1 MGQIAS
7 KQRIQTTIIAYELF
21 QDFGFCRKEL
31 DVDNDPDLGLEI
43 GSVLISTDR
52 GVTFAPL
59 DSTAIDSDAEV
70 DALCDAVGDLN
81 QLAIVIDPK
90 AGVDTLEVADPA
102 PVLTIIHGPCA
113 VKREALVYT
122 GTITTADTTRLVRLI
137 DCLMENVNVEESQ
150 VLIEAFTDNV
160 TT

>member
-7 KQRIQTTIIAYELF
+7 KQRIQTTVIAYELF

-31 DVDNDPDLGLEI
+31 SVDNDPDLNLEI

-59 DSTAIDSDAEV
+59 ASTAIDSDAEI
-70 DALCDAVGDLN
+70 DTLCDAVGDTN

-90 AGVDTLEVADPA
+90 AGVDVLEVADPA
-102 PVLTIIHGPCA
+102 AVLTIVHGPCA

-122 GTITTADTTRLVRLI
+122 GTITTVDTTRLVRLI
-137 DCLMENVNVEESQ
+137 NCLMENVNVEDSQ

-160 TT
+160 TP

>member
-1 MGQIAS
+1 MGEIAN
-7 KQRIQTTIIAYELF
+7 KQRIQTTVIAYELF

-31 DVDNDPDLGLEI
+31 SVDNDPAAGIEI
-43 GSVLISTDR
+43 GTVLISTDR
-52 GVTFAPL
+52 GATFTLL

-70 DALCDAVGDLN
+70 DALCDAVGDTN

-90 AGVDTLEVADPA
+90 AGVDTLEVSDTA

-122 GTITTADTTRLVRLI
+122 GTITDADTTRLVRLI
-137 DCLMENVNVEESQ
+137 DCLMENVNVEDSQ
-150 VLIEAFTDNV
+150 VLIEGFTDNV
-160 TT
+160 TP